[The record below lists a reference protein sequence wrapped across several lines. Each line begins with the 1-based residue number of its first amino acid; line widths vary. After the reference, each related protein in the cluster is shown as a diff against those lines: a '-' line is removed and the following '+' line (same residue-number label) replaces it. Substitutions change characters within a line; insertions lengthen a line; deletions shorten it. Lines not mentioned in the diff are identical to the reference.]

1 MNSYPYLDIKRPDD
15 SGITLEQHSDLKSI
29 PYLDEKNSIIMH
41 QHKFYEL
48 VLVTRGCTR
57 HSYKGTV
64 IPLIPGDLFLVP
76 PEQPHA
82 YQFQENI
89 TMYNCQF
96 FPEVLEQL
104 SASFISELSY
114 TALQEQNLSRKR
126 LTDLQAFQQEDGEVI
141 YRHSGDINSQG
152 ILHLDRDALT
162 FIQQILEY
170 MMKEQE
176 EQSFGFRRIKQLMLQ
191 QLLIVIK
198 RVQVGQFESRSEQQ
212 VSWKDEMVDS
222 VLNRIEENVA
232 QSIDFNQLAADWN
245 ITPTYFR
252 TIFKNTT
259 GLSPVGYLNRV
270 RILQAMELLQST
282 DMSVNEAAEHVGI
295 YDANYFTRLFKKL
308 IGYPPSYFRG
318 QFL

>member
-1 MNSYPYLDIKRPDD
+1 
-15 SGITLEQHSDLKSI
+15 
-29 PYLDEKNSIIMH
+29 
-41 QHKFYEL
+41 
-48 VLVTRGCTR
+48 
-57 HSYKGTV
+57 
-64 IPLIPGDLFLVP
+64 
-76 PEQPHA
+76 
-82 YQFQENI
+82 
-89 TMYNCQF
+89 MYNCQF

-104 SASFISELSY
+104 SASFISDLSY

-152 ILHLDRDALT
+152 ILHLDRDALS

-308 IGYPPSYFRG
+308 IVYPPSYFRG
-318 QFL
+318 LFL